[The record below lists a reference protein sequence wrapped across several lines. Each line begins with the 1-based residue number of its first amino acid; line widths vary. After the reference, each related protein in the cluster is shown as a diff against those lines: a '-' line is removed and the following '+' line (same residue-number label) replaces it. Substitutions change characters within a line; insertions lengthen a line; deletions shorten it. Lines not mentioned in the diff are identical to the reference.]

1 MIIIKFGGHAM
12 NDTQGIFAAAIKSV
26 LLKGEQ
32 VIVVHGGGPQI
43 NAELKRRNIESTFVN
58 GYRFTTDEIF
68 EVVDEVLSKVVGPE
82 VANNL
87 LLAGVKAQAISGK
100 KSEVIIAEGIDDLG
114 KVGRVLRIDVSNVD
128 QLLAQKIVPVI
139 SPIAV
144 DVAGGAGLNIN
155 ADLAAAAISGAYP
168 DSTLIIMTDVAG
180 IYRKWPDKSS
190 LIEKISAHELSELKP
205 IFADGMLPKVDATLE
220 AIAAGAH
227 SVRIIDGT
235 DDSSF
240 AAALDGKGGT
250 LVYA

>member
-12 NDTQGIFAAAIKSV
+12 SDTQGIFAAAIKSA
-26 LLKGEQ
+26 LSKGEE

-43 NAELKRRNIESTFVN
+43 NAELKSRKIESTFVN

-68 EVVDEVLSKVVGPE
+68 DVVDEVLSKVVGPE

-87 LLAGVKAQAISGK
+87 ILAGVNAQAISGK
-100 KSEVIIAEGIDDLG
+100 QSEVLFAEGIDGLG
-114 KVGRVLRIDVSNVD
+114 KVGRVIRVDVSSID
-128 QLLAQKIVPVI
+128 QLLEKKIVPVI
-139 SPIAV
+139 APIAV
-144 DVAGGAGLNIN
+144 DVAGGTGLNIN

-190 LIEKISAHELSELKP
+190 MIEKISAHELAQLKP
-205 IFADGMLPKVDATLE
+205 TFADGMLPKVDATLE

-235 DDSSF
+235 DDASF
-240 AAALDGKGGT
+240 AAALDGSGGT